1 MEHNL
6 VTPWDANINKFLFQM
21 NLGSALAHTLFSKV
35 ISFCVG
41 VDSTG
46 EGETGYTPPYHNI
59 PTWAFLLLQFSSY
72 LTQ

>member
-1 MEHNL
+1 
-6 VTPWDANINKFLFQM
+6 M
-21 NLGSALAHTLFSKV
+21 NLGSTLAHTLFSKV

-59 PTWAFLLLQFSSY
+59 PT
-72 LTQ
+72 